1 MAFASGGGSGK
12 VRNEIN
18 VTPLVDVVL
27 VLLIIYLVAMP
38 VVLRNI
44 TIDIPKKIED
54 QPDVQIV
61 VPDQITVEVK
71 EGGIILLNG
80 QTIERGQLAEKLRT
94 RLEAKRD
101 KVVFVDFDEKF
112 RYGDAVQIM
121 DTIKGAGATTV
132 ALKMKEKEGEPGAPA
147 APGAPPTPP
156 VTPPQ

>member
-1 MAFASGGGSGK
+1 MAFASGGGTSK

-80 QTIERGQLAEKLRT
+80 QTVERAQLAEKLRT

-101 KVVFVDFDEKF
+101 KVVFVDFDEKT

-132 ALKMKEKEGEPGAPA
+132 ALKMKEQKEGEPGAP
-147 APGAPPTPP
+147 GAPSTPP
-156 VTPPQ
+156 VTPSQ